1 MRQVLAVIV
10 GLASSFGLSCHDSLL
25 GWASREGCMLG
36 PVAIAPS
43 SCGAG
48 VGMYASRD
56 VRPGELLF
64 AVPKRLHACLDT
76 ALADADCGA
85 EFTTRLEDGNAVSI
99 FCAYIAKQHLCGD
112 GVFAPYL
119 GTLDLDAPADFVQ
132 FWSDEEVELFR
143 GTPAHGRALEARAEA
158 DEAVALALGIAS
170 LRTSVQQRLAA
181 RGVTDCD
188 AGALDDR
195 IADAVRGAHS
205 QVLSRAFDA
214 VHDSGPGARE
224 LIPLLDVLQHAEP
237 ASVEYAREELPEE
250 HGGEDSDAS
259 PGRSGPCT
267 VARALRHIASGEE
280 LAHSYGDFPDYVFA
294 ANFVR
299 PLATRTTER
308 RSPAHLYPA
317 PRAPAHL
324 RPSPSLSHPPHLD
337 SPTPAE

>member
-1 MRQVLAVIV
+1 
-10 GLASSFGLSCHDSLL
+10 
-25 GWASREGCMLG
+25 
-36 PVAIAPS
+36 
-43 SCGAG
+43 
-48 VGMYASRD
+48 MYASRD

-64 AVPKRLHACLDT
+64 AVPKRLHACLGT
-76 ALADADCGA
+76 ALSDADCGA

-170 LRTSVQQRLAA
+170 LRTSVQRRLAA

-259 PGRSGPCT
+259 PGRSEPCT